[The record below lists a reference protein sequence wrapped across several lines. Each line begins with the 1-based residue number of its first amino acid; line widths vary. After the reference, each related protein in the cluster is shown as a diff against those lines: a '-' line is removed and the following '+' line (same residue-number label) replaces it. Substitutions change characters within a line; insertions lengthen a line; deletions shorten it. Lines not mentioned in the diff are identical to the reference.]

1 MGAYRFGIE
10 IQCNRN
16 AAVDVSRA
24 TQERT
29 AEETSR
35 MRLII
40 EQNKEMMAAIQ
51 LEGERFDLDERIAA
65 ELFGLSTPQP
75 KNISEKKMD
84 EYRKKHEKGELDVP
98 PFPAPEAQAG

>member
-1 MGAYRFGIE
+1 
-10 IQCNRN
+10 
-16 AAVDVSRA
+16 
-24 TQERT
+24 
-29 AEETSR
+29 
-35 MRLII
+35 
-40 EQNKEMMAAIQ
+40 MMAAIQ

-98 PFPAPEAQAG
+98 LSLPRKRKQDEDEADMRLEYSTVGEYTKSLSNLDWEDIALDRF